1 MESLGID
8 PRAILISAVGFL
20 ILMTVLIKFAFGPLF
35 KMLEARQTHIQGN
48 IDEAQA
54 RRDEMVRLQRDY
66 EDRLAKI
73 EDEARDK
80 IQAAVKDAQAA
91 RDEIIAKAKADSA
104 AIFAR
109 GQEEIEQERRK
120 ALIEMRDQVA
130 DLAIGAASRV
140 VKTNLDSAN
149 HARLIDD
156 VIAGLGAES
165 STRLSNGSTNGS
177 AN

>member
-1 MESLGID
+1 MGSLGID
-8 PRAILISAVGFL
+8 TQAILISIVGFL
-20 ILMTVLIKFAFGPLF
+20 ILMFVLVKYAFGPLF
-35 KMLEARQTHIQGN
+35 NLLEARQKHIQGN

-54 RRDEMVRLQRDY
+54 RRDEMVRLQREY

-91 RDEIIAKAKADSA
+91 RDEILAKAKADSE
-104 AIFAR
+104 AIVLR
-109 GQEEIEQERRK
+109 GQQEIEQERRK
-120 ALIEMRDQVA
+120 VLIEMRDQVA
-130 DLAIGAASRV
+130 NLAIGAASRV
-140 VKTNLDSAN
+140 VKTNLDGPN

-156 VIAGLGAES
+156 VIAGLGTADS
-165 STRLSNGSTNGS
+165 STRLTNGS

>member
-1 MESLGID
+1 MGIIDQLGID
-8 PRAILISAVGFL
+8 YRFVAVMAVGF
-20 ILMTVLIKFAFGPLF
+20 VLLFLLLKKFAFGPIFNILQQ
-35 KMLEARQTHIQGN
+35 RQDTIRHDL
-48 IDEAQA
+48 DEAES
-54 RRDEMVRLQRDY
+54 RRNEMVRLQHDY

-91 RDEIIAKAKADSA
+91 RDEIVAKAKADSD
-104 AIFAR
+104 AIVAR
-109 GQEEIEQERRK
+109 GREEIEQEKRK

-130 DLAIGAASRV
+130 ELAIGAASRV
-140 VKTNLDSAN
+140 VKTSLDSAN

-156 VIAGLGAES
+156 VIAGLGDGS
-165 STRLSNGSTNGS
+165 STRLTNGS

>member
-1 MESLGID
+1 MDVLTSLGID
-8 PRAILISAVGFL
+8 PRAILISIVGFL
-20 ILMTVLIKFAFGPLF
+20 ILITVLIKYAFGPIF

-91 RDEIIAKAKADSA
+91 RDEILTKAKADSE
-104 AIFAR
+104 IIVSRAR
-109 GQEEIEQERRK
+109 LEIEQEK
-120 ALIEMRDQVA
+120 LKSLIEMRDQVA
-130 DLAIGAASRV
+130 NLAISAASRV
-140 VKTNLDSAN
+140 VKTNLDGPN

-165 STRLSNGSTNGS
+165 STRLANGS

>member
-1 MESLGID
+1 VDVLTSLGIN
-8 PRAILISAVGFL
+8 PQAILISIVGFL
-20 ILMTVLIKFAFGPLF
+20 ILMTVLVKFAFGPLF

-54 RRDEMVRLQRDY
+54 RRDEMVRLQHDY

-80 IQAAVKDAQAA
+80 IQAAVRDAQAA
-91 RDEIIAKAKADSA
+91 RDEILAKAKTDSEV
-104 AIFAR
+104 IVERAR
-109 GQEEIEQERRK
+109 QEIEQEKRK

-130 DLAIGAASRV
+130 ELAIGAASRV
-140 VKTNLDSAN
+140 VKTNLDGAN

-156 VIAGLGAES
+156 VIAGLGTADS
-165 STRLSNGSTNGS
+165 STRLTNGS

>member
-1 MESLGID
+1 MESLGIN
-8 PRAILISAVGFL
+8 PQAILISAVGFL
-20 ILMTVLIKFAFGPLF
+20 ILMTVLVKFAFGPLF

-54 RRDEMVRLQRDY
+54 RRDEMVRLQHDY

-80 IQAAVKDAQAA
+80 IQAAVRDAQAA
-91 RDEIIAKAKADSA
+91 RDEILAKAKADSG
-104 AIFAR
+104 IIVERAR
-109 GQEEIEQERRK
+109 QEIEQEKRK

-130 DLAIGAASRV
+130 ELAIGAASRV
-140 VKTNLDSAN
+140 VKTNLDGAN

-156 VIAGLGAES
+156 VIAGLGTAES
-165 STRLSNGSTNGS
+165 STRLTNGS